1 MNTNEVSRRSFIKK
15 ATALSAAASAMP
27 TILTSVQGS
36 AKAAAPKRVSAS
48 DRVNLALVGIGYQGQ
63 ADAQQFMRSGLCN
76 IVALCDVDM
85 GAPHTLDIMNACPNA
100 PRFNDFRQMFDKM
113 GNQIDAV
120 QVATPDHSH
129 FVVAMHAM
137 KLGKHV
143 YVEKPLAR
151 TFLECE
157 LLMEAERKYGV
168 VTQMGNQGHSGENY
182 WQFKAWTEA
191 GIIKNVTSVVAH
203 MNQDRRWHPWN
214 SKMTSYLPGEPVP
227 PTMNWDAWMAA
238 THPRAYNKDYHP
250 GQWRGWYEYGTGCLG
265 DWGAHLIDTVHEFL
279 KLGLPY
285 EVDPTYLLEHNPF
298 FFPMSSTLIFKFP
311 ERTASGGPVVSGGG
325 GGPRGSSNLPACTIS
340 WYDGIDNFAP
350 VPEGFGG
357 SVRQDAD
364 IPPPGGVQQPQRTRR
379 PATGKE
385 IFSETLNFKGGSH
398 AAPLSIFPD
407 EKAKEMEKNLPK
419 VPPPPSN
426 HYENFLKA
434 CLGLERANSPFS
446 VSGLLA
452 QTFCLGV
459 AAQWTGKKVVF
470 DRETKQIINNP
481 QANQMLWGQV
491 PRKEYVHYYGV
502 V

>member
-15 ATALSAAASAMP
+15 ATILSAAASAMP

-36 AKAAAPKRVSAS
+36 AKAAPKRFSAS
-48 DRVNLALVGIGYQGQ
+48 DRVNLALIGIGYQGES
-63 ADAQQFMRSGLCN
+63 DALQFMRSGLCN

-85 GAPHTLDIMNACPNA
+85 GAPHTQRIMEACPNA
-100 PRFNDFRQMFDKM
+100 PRFKDFRQMFDKM
-113 GNQIDAV
+113 ASQIDAV
-120 QVATPDHSH
+120 QVAIPDHSH
-129 FVVAMHAM
+129 FVAAMHAM

-157 LLMEAERKYGV
+157 LLMEAERQYGV

-203 MNQDRRWHPWN
+203 MNQSRRWHPWN
-214 SKMTSYLPGEPVP
+214 SKMTAYLPGEPIP
-227 PTMNWDAWMAA
+227 ATMNWDAWLAEA
-238 THPRAYNKDYHP
+238 HPRAYNKDYHP
-250 GQWRGWYEYGTGCLG
+250 GQWRGWYDYGTGCLG

-285 EVDPTYLLEHNPF
+285 EVDPVYLLEHNPF
-298 FFPMSSTLIFKFP
+298 FFPMSSTLEFKFP
-311 ERTASGGPVVSGGG
+311 ERPGSGRGG
-325 GGPRGSSNLPACTIS
+325 NMPACTIT
-340 WYDGIDNFAP
+340 WYDGLDNMP
-350 VPEGFGG
+350 VMPEGFGE
-357 SVRQDAD
+357 SARQDAN
-364 IPPPGGVQQPQRTRR
+364 IPPPGGVQSQTTPQRRL
-379 PATGKE
+379 PTGKE
-385 IFSETLNFKGGSH
+385 IYSETLNFKGGSH

-407 EKAKEMEKNLPK
+407 AKAKEMEKNLPK

-434 CLGLERANSPFS
+434 CLGIEKANSPFS
-446 VSGLLA
+446 VSGVLA

-481 QANQMLWGQV
+481 QANQMLWGPV
-491 PRKEYVHYYGV
+491 PRQEYAHYYSL
-502 V
+502 